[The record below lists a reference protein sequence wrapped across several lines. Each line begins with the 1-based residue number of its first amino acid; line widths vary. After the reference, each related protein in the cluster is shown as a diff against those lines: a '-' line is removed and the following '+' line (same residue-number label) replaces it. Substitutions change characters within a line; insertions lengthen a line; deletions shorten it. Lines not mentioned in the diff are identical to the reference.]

1 MKYESAFEIIGPVM
15 VGPSSS
21 HTAGAVRI
29 GNIARQL
36 CEFEPA
42 VVRFELM
49 GSFAETYQG
58 HGTDLALLAGVMGY
72 TTFSDEVAD
81 AKKIAEERQLR
92 YSFDTVPVG
101 NFHPNSVRV
110 ILISE
115 DNKELTIVASSLGGG
130 KAEVQEIEKLPLKFT
145 GEQPTLV
152 FYHDDSIGF
161 IADITLA
168 LTKRGYN
175 IARFANERWNK
186 GGKAIS
192 ICVVDSVVSQ
202 SLLEEFNEEVSAIT
216 RSCFIQTV

>member
-29 GNIARQL
+29 GNIARQM
-36 CEFEPA
+36 CPFEPA

-81 AKKIAEERQLR
+81 AKQIADNRQLR

-110 ILISE
+110 ILIAE
-115 DNKELTIVASSLGGG
+115 DNETLTLVASSLGGG
-130 KAEVQEIEKLPLKFT
+130 KAEVQEIEKIPLKFT
-145 GEQPTLV
+145 GEQPTLL

-161 IADITLA
+161 IADISVA

-175 IARFANERWNK
+175 IARFANERWSK

-192 ICVVDSVVSQ
+192 LCVVDSAVSQ
-202 SLLEEFNEEVSAIT
+202 TLLTEITSEVPAIT
-216 RSCFIQTV
+216 QSFFIQTT

>member
-1 MKYESAFEIIGPVM
+1 M
-15 VGPSSS
+15 
-21 HTAGAVRI
+21 
-29 GNIARQL
+29 L
-36 CEFEPA
+36 
-42 VVRFELM
+42 
-49 GSFAETYQG
+49 
-58 HGTDLALLAGVMGY
+58 
-72 TTFSDEVAD
+72 
-81 AKKIAEERQLR
+81 KKIAEERQLR

-115 DNKELTIVASSLGGG
+115 DNKELTLVASSLGGG

-186 GGKAIS
+186 AEKPFLSVLLILLFLK
-192 ICVVDSVVSQ
+192 VYWKNLMKKYQQLQEVVS
-202 SLLEEFNEEVSAIT
+202 SKPFNL
-216 RSCFIQTV
+216 IQL

>member
-36 CEFEPA
+36 SEFEPA

-115 DNKELTIVASSLGGG
+115 DNKELTLVASSLGGG
-130 KAEVQEIEKLPLKFT
+130 KAEVQEI
-145 GEQPTLV
+145 
-152 FYHDDSIGF
+152 
-161 IADITLA
+161 DITLA

-202 SLLEEFNEEVSAIT
+202 SLLEEFNEEVPAIT